1 MASSLATAG
10 LGITPLPIELYRDQI
25 KERVLQV
32 IDTTPSLNT
41 VEFTATIAV
50 DGLPTI
56 AERIALLAIKAS
68 NFEKTASLAAAE

>member
-10 LGITPLPIELYRDQI
+10 LGITLLPIELYRDQI
-25 KERVLQV
+25 KERALQV

-50 DGLPTI
+50 DGVPTI
-56 AERIALLAIKAS
+56 AESIAQLAKKAS
-68 NFEKTASLAAAE
+68 NFEKIASLTAVE

>member
-10 LGITPLPIELYRDQI
+10 LGITLLPIELYRNQI

-50 DGLPTI
+50 DGVPTI
-56 AERIALLAIKAS
+56 AERTAQLAIKAS
-68 NFEKTASLAAAE
+68 NLEKTASLASVE

>member
-10 LGITPLPIELYRDQI
+10 LGITLLPIELYRNQI
-25 KERVLQV
+25 KERVLQF

-50 DGLPTI
+50 DGVPTI
-56 AERIALLAIKAS
+56 AERIAQLAIKAI
-68 NFEKTASLAAAE
+68 NFEKTASLAGVE

>member
-50 DGLPTI
+50 DGVPTI
-56 AERIALLAIKAS
+56 AERIAQLAIKES
-68 NFEKTASLAAAE
+68 NFEKTASLTAVE

>member
-10 LGITPLPIELYRDQI
+10 LGITLLPIELYRNQI

-50 DGLPTI
+50 DGVPTI
-56 AERIALLAIKAS
+56 AERIAQLAIKAS
-68 NFEKTASLAAAE
+68 NFEKTANLAAVE

>member
-50 DGLPTI
+50 DGVPTI
-56 AERIALLAIKAS
+56 AERIAQLAIKAS
-68 NFEKTASLAAAE
+68 NFEKTASLAVVE

>member
-10 LGITPLPIELYRDQI
+10 LGITLLPIELYRDQI
-25 KERVLQV
+25 KERALQV

-50 DGLPTI
+50 DGVRTI
-56 AERIALLAIKAS
+56 AESVAQLAKKVS
-68 NFEKTASLAAAE
+68 NFEKTASLEAVE

>member
-10 LGITPLPIELYRDQI
+10 LGITLLPIELYRDQI

-50 DGLPTI
+50 DGVPTI
-56 AERIALLAIKAS
+56 AERIAQLAIKAS
-68 NFEKTASLAAAE
+68 NFEKAASLAAVE